1 MSRAALLHG
10 LGRTAVPAAVWER
23 RAKLGA
29 ADWEAVRRAPYWTA
43 RAGAHIPGLEA
54 DALLASQAYER
65 LDGSGYFRS
74 LKPDAL
80 DQSQRLLAATVAWV
94 ALRSPR
100 PWRAAHPHRA
110 ASAILE
116 AQASSGRLDRDAA
129 ATVVAAPARVPV
141 GTHGM
146 LGAREIEVLQR
157 FCRGESS
164 REMGRA
170 LRITPG
176 AVRTHVDRIVEALA
190 CQSRP
195 AATLKAL
202 ALGLL

>member
-1 MSRAALLHG
+1 M
-10 LGRTAVPAAVWER
+10 
-23 RAKLGA
+23 
-29 ADWEAVRRAPYWTA
+29 
-43 RAGAHIPGLEA
+43 
-54 DALLASQAYER
+54 
-65 LDGSGYFRS
+65 
-74 LKPDAL
+74 
-80 DQSQRLLAATVAWV
+80 VAQTDT
-94 ALRSPR
+94 
-100 PWRAAHPHRA
+100 HPHRA
-110 ASAILE
+110 ASAILQ
-116 AQASSGRLDRDAA
+116 AQASSGRLDRDAVA
-129 ATVVAAPARVPV
+129 AVVAAPARVPV

-176 AVRTHVDRIVEALA
+176 AVRTHVDRIIEALA